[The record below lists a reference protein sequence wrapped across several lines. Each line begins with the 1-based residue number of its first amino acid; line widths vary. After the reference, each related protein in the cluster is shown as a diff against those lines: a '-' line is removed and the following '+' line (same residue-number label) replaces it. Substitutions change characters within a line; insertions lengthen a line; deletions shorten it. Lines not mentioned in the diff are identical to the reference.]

1 MSEELTQAFQ
11 MLHDAYG
18 SHVAAARELK
28 ISPQHYRYL
37 RNSGA
42 KVPPMTEAYIVSQA
56 KLANHDAQSMS
67 LSNSGQP
74 VTV

>member
-1 MSEELTQAFQ
+1 MSEELNQAFQ
-11 MLHDAYG
+11 ILHDAYG

-37 RNSGA
+37 RNGGA

-56 KLANHDAQSMS
+56 KLVSCGVPGMS
-67 LSNSGQP
+67 LPNSGQP